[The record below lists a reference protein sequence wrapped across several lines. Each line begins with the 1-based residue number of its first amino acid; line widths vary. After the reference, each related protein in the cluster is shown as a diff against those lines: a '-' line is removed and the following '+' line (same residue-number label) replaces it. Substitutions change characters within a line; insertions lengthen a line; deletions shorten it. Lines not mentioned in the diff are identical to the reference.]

1 MFLKNGWL
9 LALLSL
15 ALPAP
20 AQTATSNRA
29 PNASEQSAALAA
41 IREYA
46 TNHTQSLPDYVCS
59 QTTRQTISPDAAD
72 PNGPQPR
79 QTNVIEAEI
88 GYVNHREMEKLT
100 TINGKPAASADP
112 KDLPESFSRGEFGTL
127 LLRIFEPQTSTE
139 FRWDRWVTR
148 DKRRMYVFSY
158 RVPKS
163 KGYVIQE
170 GKRTTVV
177 AFKGLVYADAE
188 TNAVMRIEMQGIDFP
203 ASSSYQ
209 SLTLKLNY
217 KLTKVAE
224 QEFVLPSDFELNSR
238 QSGGTTEVD
247 AEYRNYRRF
256 SADATIQFS
265 DINSGR

>member
-1 MFLKNGWL
+1 MFLKYGPL
-9 LALLSL
+9 LALLSS

-20 AQTATSNRA
+20 AQTENPNRA
-29 PNASEQSAALAA
+29 PSASEQSAALAA

-46 TNHTQSLPDYVCS
+46 LNYTQRLPDYVCT
-59 QTTRQTISPDAAD
+59 QVRRQTISPDAQN

-79 QTNVIEAEI
+79 RTDVIEAQV
-88 GYVNHREMEKLT
+88 GYADHRDMQKIT
-100 TINGKPAASADP
+100 TIDGKPAASADP
-112 KDLPESFSRGEFGTL
+112 RNLPESFSRGEFGTL
-127 LLRIFEPQTSTE
+127 QQRIFDPQTATE

-148 DKRRMYVFSY
+148 DKRQMYVFSY

-177 AFKGLVYADAE
+177 AFKGLIYADAG
-188 TNAVMRIEMQGIDFP
+188 TKAVMRIEMQGVDFP
-203 ASSSYQ
+203 GSSSYQ

-217 KLTKVAE
+217 KLIKVAE
-224 QEFVLPSDFELNSR
+224 QEFVLPSDFEFNSR

-256 SADATIQFS
+256 SADATIQFGVV
-265 DINSGR
+265 DSGR